1 MTTSTSRTV
10 QGIIGGVFALAVI
23 YFVAGFV
30 VDKKTGPIKAQ
41 ERFDAFA
48 YETRNLAATYEPTS
62 DAFRTAI
69 APVLSEHINGFAALQ
84 LYVNNQ
90 LVFDYQTAQTDE
102 NAPATRMTEYAKTL
116 FGNNLEISGIV
127 LMGSPQA
134 AVAHAKISFVLILL
148 GTVTAIVLLLIT
160 PQKSPKAASRHD
172 DLIVE
177 AYEAEADDEEAPE
190 QSEDDTDF
198 SADDLSATG
207 WQADQAMPLDH
218 TARPTDENDGEPAA
232 NEEHAFFPPASE
244 DSFATASDEKDGT
257 PPATDA
263 TDRVVPAEPPVYDAP
278 RDFDPIGEMEEDN
291 RLNAEE
297 QSPADDKTDFP
308 AQAETDTSATE
319 SDRDSTEPDA
329 ITIALENELV
339 DAIASGQDLAA
350 LIIQLHGVAADST
363 PVTQLKKLLTDRLGK
378 QGIIGEHNA
387 ALALIIKN
395 TTLDTAIAFAQ
406 SLNNAISVILQRSG
420 QSART
425 AIGISARAFRMINA
439 DRLLTEAEQAAL
451 HADDENPVIAFRANP
466 EKYKEYLQEV

>member
-69 APVLSEHINGFAALQ
+69 APVLTEHIGGFAALQ

-90 LVFDYQTAQTDE
+90 PVFDYQAAQADETATT
-102 NAPATRMTEYAKTL
+102 ARMTEYAKTL
-116 FGNNLEISGIV
+116 FGNNLEISGEV
-127 LMGSPQA
+127 LMGSPDA

-160 PQKSPKAASRHD
+160 PQKSLKTTNRSD
-172 DLIVE
+172 DLVVE
-177 AYEAEADDEEAPE
+177 AYKEDDEEAPG
-190 QSEDDTDF
+190 QPEDDTD
-198 SADDLSATG
+198 ADDNGATD
-207 WQADQAMPLDH
+207 WQIDRAMPVNESAQAADEHDDEQTADEDH
-218 TARPTDENDGEPAA
+218 T
-232 NEEHAFFPPASE
+232 FFTPASE
-244 DSFATASDEKDGT
+244 AAFAVPSDEKNDV
-257 PPATDA
+257 PPAADA
-263 TDRVVPAEPPVYDAP
+263 TDSVVPAEPPVYDAP
-278 RDFDPIGEMEEDN
+278 PTDFDPIGEMEEDN

-297 QSPADDKTDFP
+297 QPTTDEKTDS
-308 AQAETDTSATE
+308 AQADTSATE
-319 SDRDSTEPDA
+319 SDRDSAEPDA
-329 ITIALENELV
+329 LTIALENELV
-339 DAIASGQDLAA
+339 DAIANGQDLAA
-350 LIIQLHGVAADST
+350 LIIKLHGVTADST
-363 PVTQLKKLLTDRLGK
+363 PVTQLKKLLTDRLGR

>member
-30 VDKKTGPIKAQ
+30 VDKKTGPVKAQ

-69 APVLSEHINGFAALQ
+69 APVLTEHIGGFTALQ

-90 LVFDYQTAQTDE
+90 LVFDYQAAQADE
-102 NAPATRMTEYAKTL
+102 NTTAARMTEYAKTL
-116 FGNNLEISGIV
+116 FGNNLEISGVV

-134 AVAHAKISFVLILL
+134 AVAHAKISFALILL

-160 PQKSPKAASRHD
+160 PQKSAKATNRPD
-172 DLIVE
+172 DLVVE
-177 AYEAEADDEEAPE
+177 PYEDDDEEAPG
-190 QSEDDTDF
+190 QPEDDADSYDT
-198 SADDLSATG
+198 ADDNDTAD
-207 WQADQAMPLDH
+207 WQTERAMPVNE
-218 TARPTDENDGEPAA
+218 TARAAGENDDEQTIDD
-232 NEEHAFFPPASE
+232 NRTFFPPASE
-244 DSFATASDEKDGT
+244 AAFAVSSDEKNDVS
-257 PPATDA
+257 PMYDA
-263 TDRVVPAEPPVYDAP
+263 TDSVVPPAAPAYDAP
-278 RDFDPIGEMEEDN
+278 TDFDPIGEMEEDN

-297 QSPADDKTDFP
+297 QSPADDKTDSP
-308 AQAETDTSATE
+308 AQTGITTTE
-319 SDRDSTEPDA
+319 SDRDSSEPDA
-329 ITIALENELV
+329 LTIALENELV
-339 DAIASGQDLAA
+339 DAIANGQDLAT
-350 LIIQLHGVAADST
+350 LVIQLHGVTADST
-363 PVTQLKKLLTDRLGK
+363 PVTQLKKLLTNRLGK
-378 QGIIGEHNA
+378 QGIIGDHNA

-406 SLNNAISVILQRSG
+406 SLNNAILVILQRSG
-420 QSART
+420 QRAQT

>member
-41 ERFDAFA
+41 ERFEAFA

-69 APVLSEHINGFAALQ
+69 APVLTEHIGGFAALQ

-90 LVFDYQTAQTDE
+90 PVFDYQSAQTDE
-102 NAPATRMTEYAKTL
+102 TAPTARMTEYAKTL
-116 FGNNLEISGIV
+116 FGNNLEISGEV
-127 LMGSPQA
+127 LMGSPDA
-134 AVAHAKISFVLILL
+134 AIAHAKISFVLILL

-160 PQKSPKAASRHD
+160 PQKSLKTTNRPD
-172 DLIVE
+172 DLVVE
-177 AYEAEADDEEAPE
+177 AYEEDDEEAPG
-190 QSEDDTDF
+190 QPEDDTDAYDT
-198 SADDLSATG
+198 ADDNDTTD
-207 WQADQAMPLDH
+207 WQTDRAMPVNERARAADEH
-218 TARPTDENDGEPAA
+218 DDEQTADEERT
-232 NEEHAFFPPASE
+232 FFSPASE
-244 DSFATASDEKDGT
+244 AAFAALSDEKNDV
-257 PPATDA
+257 PPAAADA
-263 TDRVVPAEPPVYDAP
+263 TDHVVPAEPPVYDAP
-278 RDFDPIGEMEEDN
+278 PTDFDPIGEMEEDN

-297 QSPADDKTDFP
+297 QPTTDEKTDS
-308 AQAETDTSATE
+308 AQADTSATE
-319 SDRDSTEPDA
+319 SERDSAEPDA
-329 ITIALENELV
+329 LTIALENELV
-339 DAIASGQDLAA
+339 DAIANGQDLAA
-350 LIIQLHGVAADST
+350 LIIKLHGVTADST
-363 PVTQLKKLLTDRLGK
+363 PVTQLKKLLTDRLGR

>member
-69 APVLSEHINGFAALQ
+69 APVLTEHIGGFAALQ

-90 LVFDYQTAQTDE
+90 LVFDYQSAHADE
-102 NAPATRMTEYAKTL
+102 TAPAARMTEYAKTL
-116 FGNNLEISGIV
+116 FGNNLEISGEV
-127 LMGSPQA
+127 LMGSPDA
-134 AVAHAKISFVLILL
+134 AVAHAKISFALILL

-160 PQKSPKAASRHD
+160 PQKFPKTAERAN
-172 DLIVE
+172 DLVVE
-177 AYEAEADDEEAPE
+177 AYEVDDEEAPG
-190 QSEDDTDF
+190 QPEDDADAYDTADNNDTTD
-198 SADDLSATG
+198 
-207 WQADQAMPLDH
+207 WQSDRAMPINE
-218 TARPTDENDGEPAA
+218 TAQAAEEHDGGQTIDDNRTFFSPTDEVAFAA
-232 NEEHAFFPPASE
+232 S
-244 DSFATASDEKDGT
+244 SDEKNSV
-257 PPATDA
+257 PPAADA
-263 TDRVVPAEPPVYDAP
+263 TDRVVPAESPVYDAP
-278 RDFDPIGEMEEDN
+278 TDFDPIGEMEEDN

-297 QSPADDKTDFP
+297 QPPTDEKTDS
-308 AQAETDTSATE
+308 AQADTSATE
-319 SDRDSTEPDA
+319 SDRDSAEPDA
-329 ITIALENELV
+329 LTIALENELV
-339 DAIASGQDLAA
+339 DAIANGQDLAA
-350 LIIQLHGVAADST
+350 LIIQLHGVTADSM
-363 PVTQLKKLLTDRLGK
+363 PVTQLKKLLTDRLGR

>member
-30 VDKKTGPIKAQ
+30 VDKKTGPVKAQ

-69 APVLSEHINGFAALQ
+69 APVLTEHIGGFTALQ

-90 LVFDYQTAQTDE
+90 LVFDYQSAQADE
-102 NAPATRMTEYAKTL
+102 NAQAARMTEYAKTL
-116 FGNNLEISGIV
+116 FGNNLEITGV
-127 LMGSPQA
+127 LLMGSPQA
-134 AVAHAKISFVLILL
+134 AVAHAKISFALILL

-160 PQKSPKAASRHD
+160 PQKSAKAANRPD
-172 DLIVE
+172 DLVVE
-177 AYEAEADDEEAPE
+177 PYEDDDEEAPG
-190 QSEDDTDF
+190 QPEDDADSYDT
-198 SADDLSATG
+198 ADDNDTAG
-207 WQADQAMPLDH
+207 WQTERAMPLNA
-218 TARPTDENDGEPAA
+218 TARAADENDGEQTTD
-232 NEEHAFFPPASE
+232 EDRTFFPPASE
-244 DSFATASDEKDGT
+244 NTFAVSSDEKNDV

-263 TDRVVPAEPPVYDAP
+263 TDSVVPAAAPAYDAP
-278 RDFDPIGEMEEDN
+278 TDFDPIGEMEEDN

-297 QSPADDKTDFP
+297 QQPADEKTESP
-308 AQAETDTSATE
+308 AQADTSATE
-319 SDRDSTEPDA
+319 SDRDNAEPDA
-329 ITIALENELV
+329 LTIALENELV
-339 DAIASGQDLAA
+339 DAIANGQDLAA
-350 LIIQLHGVAADST
+350 LVIQLHGVTADST

-378 QGIIGEHNA
+378 QGIIGDHNA

-420 QSART
+420 QRAQT

-451 HADDENPVIAFRANP
+451 HADDENPIIAFRANP

>member
-30 VDKKTGPIKAQ
+30 VDKKTGPVKAQ

-69 APVLSEHINGFAALQ
+69 APVLIEHIGGFTALQ

-90 LVFDYQTAQTDE
+90 LVFDYQAAQADE
-102 NAPATRMTEYAKTL
+102 NVTAARMTEYAKTL
-116 FGNNLEISGIV
+116 FGNNLEISGVV
-127 LMGSPQA
+127 LMGSPDA
-134 AVAHAKISFVLILL
+134 AVAHAKISFALILL

-160 PQKSPKAASRHD
+160 PQKSAKAANRPD
-172 DLIVE
+172 DLVVE
-177 AYEAEADDEEAPE
+177 PYEDDDEEAPG
-190 QSEDDTDF
+190 QPEDD
-198 SADDLSATG
+198 ADSYDTADSDDIAD
-207 WQADQAMPLDH
+207 WQTERAMPVND
-218 TARPTDENDGEPAA
+218 TARAADENDDGQTTDED
-232 NEEHAFFPPASE
+232 HAFFPPASE
-244 DSFATASDEKDGT
+244 AAFAVSSDEKNDV

-263 TDRVVPAEPPVYDAP
+263 TDSVVPAAAPAYDAP
-278 RDFDPIGEMEEDN
+278 TDFDPIGEMEEDN

-297 QSPADDKTDFP
+297 QPPADDKSAPP
-308 AQAETDTSATE
+308 AQAGIATTE
-319 SDRDSTEPDA
+319 SDRDNAEPDA
-329 ITIALENELV
+329 LTIALENELV
-339 DAIASGQDLAA
+339 DAIANGQDLAA
-350 LIIQLHGVAADST
+350 LVIQLHGVTADST

-378 QGIIGEHNA
+378 QGIIGDHNA

-420 QSART
+420 QRAQT

-451 HADDENPVIAFRANP
+451 HADDENPIIAFRANP

>member
-30 VDKKTGPIKAQ
+30 VDKKTEPVKAQ

-69 APVLSEHINGFAALQ
+69 APVLTEHIGSFTALQ

-90 LVFDYQTAQTDE
+90 LVFDYQSAQADE
-102 NAPATRMTEYAKTL
+102 NATAARMTEYAKTL
-116 FGNNLEISGIV
+116 FGNNLEISGV
-127 LMGSPQA
+127 LLMGSPQA
-134 AVAHAKISFVLILL
+134 AVAHAKISFALILL

-160 PQKSPKAASRHD
+160 PQKSAKAANRPD
-172 DLIVE
+172 DLVVE
-177 AYEAEADDEEAPE
+177 PYEDDDEESPE
-190 QSEDDTDF
+190 QPEDDADSYDT
-198 SADDLSATG
+198 ADDNDTAG
-207 WQADQAMPLDH
+207 WQTERAMPLND
-218 TARPTDENDGEPAA
+218 TARAADENDDGQT
-232 NEEHAFFPPASE
+232 ASE
-244 DSFATASDEKDGT
+244 AAFAGSSDEKNDV

-263 TDRVVPAEPPVYDAP
+263 TDSVVPAAAPAYDEPT
-278 RDFDPIGEMEEDN
+278 DFDPIGEMEEDN

-297 QSPADDKTDFP
+297 QPPADDKSAPP
-308 AQAETDTSATE
+308 AQAGIATTE
-319 SDRDSTEPDA
+319 SDRDNAEPDA
-329 ITIALENELV
+329 LTIALENELV
-339 DAIASGQDLAA
+339 DAIANGQDLAA
-350 LIIQLHGVAADST
+350 IIIQLHGVTADST

-378 QGIIGEHNA
+378 QGSIGDHNA

-395 TTLDTAIAFAQ
+395 TTLDMAIAFAQ

-420 QSART
+420 QSAQT

-451 HADDENPVIAFRANP
+451 HADDENPIIAFRANP

>member
-69 APVLSEHINGFAALQ
+69 APVLTEHIGGFAALQ

-90 LVFDYQTAQTDE
+90 PVFDYQSAQADETTPTA
-102 NAPATRMTEYAKTL
+102 RMTEYAKTL
-116 FGNNLEISGIV
+116 FGNNLEISGEV
-127 LMGSPQA
+127 LMGSPDA

-148 GTVTAIVLLLIT
+148 GTMTAIVLLLIT
-160 PQKSPKAASRHD
+160 PQKSLKTTNRSD
-172 DLIVE
+172 DLVVE
-177 AYEAEADDEEAPE
+177 AYKEDDEEVPG
-190 QSEDDTDF
+190 QPEDDTDAYDT
-198 SADDLSATG
+198 ADDNGATD
-207 WQADQAMPLDH
+207 WQTDRAMPVNESAQAEDEH
-218 TARPTDENDGEPAA
+218 DDEQTADEERT
-232 NEEHAFFPPASE
+232 FFSPASE
-244 DSFATASDEKDGT
+244 AAFAASSDEKNDV
-257 PPATDA
+257 PPVTDA
-263 TDRVVPAEPPVYDAP
+263 TDSVVPTEPPVYDAP
-278 RDFDPIGEMEEDN
+278 PTDFDPIGEMEEDN

-297 QSPADDKTDFP
+297 QPPTDEKDDS
-308 AQAETDTSATE
+308 AQADTSATE
-319 SDRDSTEPDA
+319 SDRDNTEPDA
-329 ITIALENELV
+329 LTIALENELV
-339 DAIASGQDLAA
+339 DAIANGQDLAA
-350 LIIQLHGVAADST
+350 LIIQLHGVTADST
-363 PVTQLKKLLTDRLGK
+363 PVTQLKKLLTDRLGR

>member
-69 APVLSEHINGFAALQ
+69 APVLTEHIGGFAALQ

-90 LVFDYQTAQTDE
+90 PVFDYQATQADESATTA
-102 NAPATRMTEYAKTL
+102 RMTEYAKTL
-116 FGNNLEISGIV
+116 FGNNLEISGEV
-127 LMGSPQA
+127 LMGSPDA

-160 PQKSPKAASRHD
+160 PQKSLKTTNRPD
-172 DLIVE
+172 DLVVE
-177 AYEAEADDEEAPE
+177 AYEADDEEAPG
-190 QSEDDTDF
+190 QPEDDTD
-198 SADDLSATG
+198 ADDTADDNDTTD
-207 WQADQAMPLDH
+207 WQIDRAMPVNERARAADEH
-218 TARPTDENDGEPAA
+218 DDEQTAD
-232 NEEHAFFPPASE
+232 EEHTFFSPASE
-244 DSFATASDEKDGT
+244 AAFAALSDEKNDVL
-257 PPATDA
+257 PAADA
-263 TDRVVPAEPPVYDAP
+263 TDRVVPADPPVYDAP
-278 RDFDPIGEMEEDN
+278 PTDFDPIGEMEEDN

-297 QSPADDKTDFP
+297 QPTTDEKTDS
-308 AQAETDTSATE
+308 AQADTSATE
-319 SDRDSTEPDA
+319 SERDSAEPDA
-329 ITIALENELV
+329 LTIALENELV
-339 DAIASGQDLAA
+339 DAIANGQDLAA
-350 LIIQLHGVAADST
+350 LIIKLHGVTADST
-363 PVTQLKKLLTDRLGK
+363 PVTQLKKLLTDRLGR

>member
-30 VDKKTGPIKAQ
+30 VDKKTGPVKAQ

-69 APVLSEHINGFAALQ
+69 APVLTKHIGGFTALQ

-90 LVFDYQTAQTDE
+90 LVFDYQAAQADE
-102 NAPATRMTEYAKTL
+102 NATAARMTEYAKTL
-116 FGNNLEISGIV
+116 FGNNLEISGVV

-134 AVAHAKISFVLILL
+134 AVAHAKISFALILL

-160 PQKSPKAASRHD
+160 PQKSAKAANRPD
-172 DLIVE
+172 DLVVE
-177 AYEAEADDEEAPE
+177 PYEDDDEESPG
-190 QSEDDTDF
+190 QPEDDADSYDT
-198 SADDLSATG
+198 ADDNDIAG
-207 WQADQAMPLDH
+207 WQTERAMPLND
-218 TARPTDENDGEPAA
+218 TARAADENDDGQT
-232 NEEHAFFPPASE
+232 ASE
-244 DSFATASDEKDGT
+244 DRTFFSTASEAAFAGSSDEKNDV

-263 TDRVVPAEPPVYDAP
+263 TDSVVPAAAPAYDAP
-278 RDFDPIGEMEEDN
+278 TDFDPIGEMEEDN

-297 QSPADDKTDFP
+297 QPPADDKTDSP
-308 AQAETDTSATE
+308 AQADTSATE
-319 SDRDSTEPDA
+319 RDRDSSEPDA
-329 ITIALENELV
+329 LTIALENELV
-339 DAIASGQDLAA
+339 DAIANGQDLAA
-350 LIIQLHGVAADST
+350 LVIQLHGVTADST

-378 QGIIGEHNA
+378 QGIIGDHNA

-420 QSART
+420 QRAQT

-451 HADDENPVIAFRANP
+451 HADDENPIIAFRANP